1 MQSGL
6 AVLGGKVRKAADQTW
21 EEPLGAP
28 QSSQTECLRSL
39 LSHGRY
45 RPGLSHGTLP
55 SAISSLG
62 AGMTLR
68 SSLPY
73 PSDALPTP
81 NIIPCTG
88 CTLYFSFKYLLDT
101 DFMTGTVS
109 GSGDSVLSV
118 CWIDLQIKGNHG
130 LAKPLSSWTVG
141 MFSFALWWQFLI
153 KPA

>member
-1 MQSGL
+1 MRSGL
-6 AVLGGKVRKAADQTW
+6 AVWGGKVRKAAEQTW
-21 EEPLGAP
+21 EESLGAP
-28 QSSQTECLRSL
+28 QSSQTECLRSF

-55 SAISSLG
+55 SAISSLN

-68 SSLPY
+68 SSLPC

-101 DFMTGTVS
+101 DRHCIRLWRFGLECLLNWLADKRKPWTCKAIIQMDR
-109 GSGDSVLSV
+109 GDVFF
-118 CWIDLQIKGNHG
+118 C
-130 LAKPLSSWTVG
+130 
-141 MFSFALWWQFLI
+141 ALVAIFN
-153 KPA
+153 